1 MAIYGL
7 TIWMVKINDLIHRI
21 KRKWMKL
28 RLQPIR
34 VYCLHHVC
42 AEFDSETMEA
52 CDWMQIDDFKREI
65 IAMRNAGI
73 EFISLSAARTKI
85 AHDIFRNRQY
95 AVLTFDDGYASLKEI
110 LPWLEEKHLP
120 VTLFINGKY
129 LDGKSYRKN
138 PKEQYLKHNE
148 LFALTSPLI
157 EIGSHGWEHTD
168 ASQISPIEFA
178 ESIERNVS
186 LLSTHLRYVPF
197 HAYTWGQHTEASDK
211 ILADLK
217 IIPVLIDGAK
227 NYHVCLS
234 VHRELIT
241 HHT

>member
-1 MAIYGL
+1 MSKI
-7 TIWMVKINDLIHRI
+7 TKIWTKIR
-21 KRKWMKL
+21 RKWMKI
-28 RLQPIR
+28 RLQPIS
-34 VYCLHHVC
+34 VFCLHHVC
-42 AEFDSETMEA
+42 EEFDTEFMNE
-52 CDWMQIDDFKREI
+52 CDWMQLDEFKSKVQS
-65 IAMRNAGI
+65 MQQDGI
-73 EFISLSAARTKI
+73 EFISISKAYKHICNDWIRCKK
-85 AHDIFRNRQY
+85 Y
-95 AVLTFDDGYASLKEI
+95 AVITFDDGYASLNEI

-148 LFALTSPLI
+148 LFALTSPLV